1 VHLYEPVEA
10 KCEKEL
16 ALRQRGQCFEQRS
29 WLDRRRAQQ
38 VVDFTA
44 HIFDGSTVA
53 QMRTNELMH
62 ARRHGIKPKLRSD
75 LRSYPG
81 IKELVVFPESDDS
94 GAQNGD
100 KRTFV
105 QEALNLA
112 PEITRRDATRR
123 GRKGDRCGGIHCAVC
138 KQSRW
143 RCARS
148 KDTSFA
154 KFPRPIAKDRNFRS
168 TATLR
173 MCTDASLTNLLRDCQ
188 VDCRSG

>member
-94 GAQNGD
+94 GGPERGQAYVRSRSAQSCARNH
-100 KRTFV
+100 
-105 QEALNLA
+105 Q
-112 PEITRRDATRR
+112 TRRDQARQEGRPMRR
-123 GRKGDRCGGIHCAVC
+123 NSLRGLQAKPLAVC
-138 KQSRW
+138 PLEGYELRKVPSADRE
-143 RCARS
+143 RP
-148 KDTSFA
+148 
-154 KFPRPIAKDRNFRS
+154 KFPQHCHPQN
-168 TATLR
+168 
-173 MCTDASLTNLLRDCQ
+173 
-188 VDCRSG
+188 VH